1 MLVLS
6 DHIQFIYVLFFLSLF
21 IFFIY
26 FLDVITSKTVISRQ
40 KIAISEETPVR
51 IFQNIWRDISAVST
65 VSFFLSVGNLRRYL
79 TYFQDF
85 VSFVLFHIFSFK
97 LYPCHFLCQALF
109 ISRFMILDGSQ
120 WLFSFWDSFHL
131 VLTFQ
136 SIKSKCIF
144 LSLRSVI
151 LEGSWQ
157 LSFLRRCDERAVC
170 SLNAS
175 LDIRLESDPCP
186 NTEKYL
192 EAHYVCQSLS
202 EGPPTQGWSAEK
214 LVKLHS
220 DNLSS
225 VMWCQSPSP
234 PPPPPPPSY
243 QHNNKYYTIN
253 IIICTSVGVKR
264 ELRNWYSNNW
274 NGILQKQSWTALIL
288 NFNVRTKSY

>member
-1 MLVLS
+1 MLL
-6 DHIQFIYVLFFLSLF
+6 DHIHFIYVLFYFLSLF

-40 KIAISEETPVR
+40 KITISEETPVR
-51 IFQNIWRDISAVST
+51 IFQNIWRFISAVST
-65 VSFFLSVGNLRRYL
+65 VSFFLSLEIWG
-79 TYFQDF
+79 DIW
-85 VSFVLFHIFSFK
+85 HIFK
-97 LYPCHFLCQALF
+97 ILYLLFCSIYSRLSCTLVIFWCQALF

-136 SIKSKCIF
+136 RIKSKCIF

-157 LSFLRRCDERAVC
+157 LNFLCRCDERADC

-192 EAHYVCQSLS
+192 EAHYVCHSLS
-202 EGPPTQGWSAEK
+202 EGPPTQGWS
-214 LVKLHS
+214 
-220 DNLSS
+220 D
-225 VMWCQSPSP
+225 QP
-234 PPPPPPPSY
+234 
-243 QHNNKYYTIN
+243 
-253 IIICTSVGVKR
+253 R
-264 ELRNWYSNNW
+264 EIS
-274 NGILQKQSWTALIL
+274 
-288 NFNVRTKSY
+288 